1 MEIHAGADPAI
12 QAIRLLED
20 LRPMGPEE
28 LCILALDKLEHERL
42 DAIARDARATIEAE
56 LAQQAAAKKQEEE
69 EANAR
74 LARHQARVATEQLP
88 QQQHSARTRPDGR

>member
-1 MEIHAGADPAI
+1 
-12 QAIRLLED
+12 
-20 LRPMGPEE
+20 MGPEE

-88 QQQHSARTRPDGR
+88 QQQHSARTQNMVVVVSVIIGALLFLFAMLQYGH